1 MLSVI
6 LTDGNSSNILWA
18 TTFVSFEAT
27 KIIVGRVFSLDDEDT
42 GMLLTSVTDADD
54 IMATVSRAVLKS
66 CKIEIRSRHLR
77 SSLSKLLW
85 KFQKTPSETFFPLD

>member
-1 MLSVI
+1 M
-6 LTDGNSSNILWA
+6 
-18 TTFVSFEAT
+18 SFEAT

-66 CKIEIRSRHLR
+66 CKIEIRRSRHLR
-77 SSLSKLLW
+77 SSLSKLL
-85 KFQKTPSETFFPLD
+85 